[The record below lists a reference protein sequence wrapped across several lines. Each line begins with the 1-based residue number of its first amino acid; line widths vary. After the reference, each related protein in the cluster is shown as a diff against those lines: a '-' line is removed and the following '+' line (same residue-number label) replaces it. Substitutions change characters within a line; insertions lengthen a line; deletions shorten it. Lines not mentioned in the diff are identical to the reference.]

1 MVDYGGAVSDIFSAF
16 GDFAEAAGYS
26 KAAGLAKQNAGYE
39 RLSGQVQLAATNRQ
53 IYQTE
58 GAQTAATA
66 AGGLTGG
73 GSAALLMRSSQQQ
86 AGLQRGLLE
95 LQTNITVNS
104 SEERAAADEAQAAA
118 KAAGGVGN
126 IASGVLGLFGI

>member
-95 LQTNITVNS
+95 LQTNINVNAS
-104 SEERAAADEAQAAA
+104 LQQAAADQAQADA
-118 KAAGGVGN
+118 KTIGGIGSLVGG
-126 IASGVLGLFGI
+126 ALGLFGI